1 MDVHKDICTPVPELF
16 VKSCETFFFFFKEL
30 EQYGAVDS
38 AWTFID
44 RATFILNFG
53 TYAYQLETFNKI
65 IDLQASVY
73 VQGDTDEEQQ

>member
-1 MDVHKDICTPVPELF
+1 MYIKTYALPYLSSLWSL
-16 VKSCETFFFFFKEL
+16 VKPFFFFKEL

-53 TYAYQLETFNKI
+53 TSAYQLETFNKI

>member
-1 MDVHKDICTPVPELF
+1 MYIKTYALPYLSSLWSI
-16 VKSCETFFFFFKEL
+16 VKTFFFKEL
-30 EQYGAVDS
+30 EQYKAVDS

-53 TYAYQLETFNKI
+53 TTAYQLETFNKI
-65 IDLQASVY
+65 IDLQASVC